1 MVLKLLEIQ
10 RGLSALGYIT
20 SKGKQKY
27 VKEYVFYLFF
37 CGCYGY
43 ICLKLF
49 CSNDQL
55 AMMKEK
61 DKGVKINDDVR
72 SNIAMSNIITF

>member
-1 MVLKLLEIQ
+1 M
-10 RGLSALGYIT
+10 Y
-20 SKGKQKY
+20 
-27 VKEYVFYLFF
+27 FF
-37 CGCYGY
+37 FVCGCCSY

-72 SNIAMSNIITF
+72 SNFATSNIITF

>member
-1 MVLKLLEIQ
+1 MLFL
-10 RGLSALGYIT
+10 
-20 SKGKQKY
+20 
-27 VKEYVFYLFF
+27 FLFF
-37 CGCYGY
+37 CGNYSY

-55 AMMKEK
+55 VVMKEK

-72 SNIAMSNIITF
+72 SNTIVANIIKF

>member
-1 MVLKLLEIQ
+1 MVCFGCCLSGTMLCIFLLVLKSI
-10 RGLSALGYIT
+10 YV
-20 SKGKQKY
+20 KY
-27 VKEYVFYLFF
+27 VKEYIYLFIYD
-37 CGCYGY
+37 CYSY

-55 AMMKEK
+55 IIIKEK

-72 SNIAMSNIITF
+72 SNTIVANIIKF

>member
-1 MVLKLLEIQ
+1 M
-10 RGLSALGYIT
+10 
-20 SKGKQKY
+20 
-27 VKEYVFYLFF
+27 FFLFIF
-37 CGCYGY
+37 CGCYSY

-72 SNIAMSNIITF
+72 SNIVVSNIIKF